1 MATIVWLLIVAIMLI
16 IEIFTM
22 GLTTIWFSFGAVVAA
37 VASGFSA
44 PLWLQIVLFCVV
56 SVGVMILVRPYA
68 IKIQNKNQVKTNI
81 DEYIGQEAVVI
92 AEINNQMGTG
102 KVRYRGIE
110 WTARSTTDEIIPV
123 DEVVVIE
130 QVSGVK
136 LMVTGKIK
144 K

>member
-1 MATIVWLLIVAIMLI
+1 MTTIVWLLIVAIMLI

-37 VASGFSA
+37 VASGFAA